1 MFFHKR
7 VMLKILFCVEAW
19 FTKRL
24 AATELVF
31 VGMDNLLAT
40 LAIRVAMAQG
50 RSMGVGWQSEKCQVV
65 MP

>member
-1 MFFHKR
+1 
-7 VMLKILFCVEAW
+7 MLKILFCVWAW

-24 AATELVF
+24 TATELVF

-50 RSMGVGWQSEKCQVV
+50 SLPSAGKAHGCGMAK
-65 MP
+65 